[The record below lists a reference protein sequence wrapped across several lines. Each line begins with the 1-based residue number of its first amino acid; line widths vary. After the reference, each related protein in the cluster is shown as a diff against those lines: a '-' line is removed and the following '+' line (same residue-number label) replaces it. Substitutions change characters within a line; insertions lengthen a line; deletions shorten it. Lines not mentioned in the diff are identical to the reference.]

1 MRAWTVLFGA
11 MALAFAASSAASQTP
26 VAPPDVESIAYSEV
40 TALWGAAA
48 SCGAPRC
55 PMYSVIVNAD
65 GNARFEGR
73 DTAVAA
79 KGFKVSRAT
88 WRALVD
94 RLAPYRPATSNVI
107 EPGSPQCKDAPGL
120 EVGRDPV
127 TIVSWTAGGRTDRLL
142 FNGECDYRASQDAVA
157 ALKAARQILFELL
170 PLSQL
175 VDGDRPAR

>member
-1 MRAWTVLFGA
+1 
-11 MALAFAASSAASQTP
+11 
-26 VAPPDVESIAYSEV
+26 
-40 TALWGAAA
+40 
-48 SCGAPRC
+48 
-55 PMYSVIVNAD
+55 VIVNDD

-79 KGFKVSRAT
+79 KRFKVSPAT

-94 RLAPYRPATSNVI
+94 RLARYRPALSIVV

-127 TIVSWTAGGRTDRLL
+127 TTVSWTAGGRTDRLL
-142 FNGECDYRASQDAVA
+142 FNGECDYRASEDAVA

-170 PLSQL
+170 PMGEL
-175 VDGDRPAR
+175 VDGSRPPR